1 MMKQFTGNGRKG
13 KKVSMPNGKYVK
25 RHEFTILKMKAE

>member
-13 KKVSMPNGKYVK
+13 KKDKQPNGKYVK
-25 RHEFTILKMKAE
+25 RHEFTILK